1 MVKRWRLDPNRAVIG
16 TIDSCISKINDFEEA
31 GVEGIMAIFPD
42 LWDSGSLEMATLFAD
57 AILTNL

>member
-1 MVKRWRLDPNRAVIG
+1 LDPNRTIIG
-16 TIDSCISKINDFEEA
+16 TIDGCISKINDYEEA